1 MEFTISSDKS
11 QQILD
16 ISDSVKRLVAASGVE
31 DGVCNVFVPHATA
44 AITINENADPNVC
57 LDILDALDA
66 LVPSGRWRHDRI
78 DNNAS
83 AHIKAS
89 IIGPSESIPIK
100 GGSLQLGTWQDIFL
114 CDFDGPRE
122 RRVIVTIIKKV

>member
-1 MEFTISSDKS
+1 MDIPFKSSKD

-16 ISDSVKRLVAASGVE
+16 ITDSVKKAVSDSGIE
-31 DGVCNVFVPHATA
+31 EGICNVFVPHATA

-57 LDILDALDA
+57 LDILDALDD
-66 LVPSGRWRHDRI
+66 VIPSGKWRHDRV

-89 IIGPSESIPIK
+89 IVGPSENIPIRD
-100 GGSLQLGTWQDIFL
+100 GELQLGTWQDIFL
-114 CDFDGPRE
+114 CDFDGPRD
-122 RRVIVTIIKKV
+122 RRVIVTILKS